1 MVFLEAGN
9 SFTGFITGHAVWSSA
24 VIAGSV
30 QLSLNTDNGFFV
42 FDFIDDHL
50 GSGVEMAAF
59 QLDILSVD
67 HADRIGS
74 GNNDRLRF
82 RICRHGRVDR
92 NGTGRSLVRDKGIN
106 TRRDVHTDLEH
117 AAPGGVQL
125 GVVDQIDRNSSAGA
139 QGDILS
145 FFKNEDRIVGKDLR
159 PGRIVLCGQSSHHA
173 GSSAVFRKY
182 DEFSGRDGL
191 SHTIIARTEFILF
204 QGRGISFRSFFRGFG
219 RSRLRGRRDLQGT
232 LLGKAFCRCSKRST
246 KQQGGNNK

>member
-1 MVFLEAGN
+1 
-9 SFTGFITGHAVWSSA
+9 
-24 VIAGSV
+24 
-30 QLSLNTDNGFFV
+30 
-42 FDFIDDHL
+42 
-50 GSGVEMAAF
+50 MAAF

-191 SHTIIARTEFILF
+191 SHTIIARAEFILF
-204 QGRGISFRSFFRGFG
+204 QGRGSSFCGFFRGFG
-219 RSRLRGRRDLQGT
+219 RSRLCGRRDLQGT
-232 LLGKAFCRCSKRST
+232 FLGKAFCRRSKRST